1 MQAKVQ
7 QLQQLHQSLAEQVPQ
22 MRADAKQQ
30 QDAIRTICSKQAR
43 YKQQQQRL
51 LEELRES
58 YFDPSV
64 SAGTQ
69 PFLQNQQLL
78 SLSWPASTQLHAAA
92 QVLPQRSSLSAPGR

>member
-7 QLQQLHQSLAEQVPQ
+7 QLQQLHQSMAEQVPQ

-51 LEELRES
+51 VEDLREN

-64 SAGTQ
+64 SAGA
-69 PFLQNQQLL
+69 QLC
-78 SLSWPASTQLHAAA
+78 AAA
-92 QVLPQRSSLSAPGR
+92 CHPHLACEHPAACSCTVSPTVQIPLCA